1 MLELTRKVY
10 GSYSLEGGKVNEF
23 WFNLFCAAV
32 AAERE
37 SELYEIANE
46 KTRFNM
52 DKNEMKIVEAKTIAD
67 VCNTLSEILEELK
80 KIHDVL
86 QRRDQK

>member
-1 MLELTRKVY
+1 
-10 GSYSLEGGKVNEF
+10 
-23 WFNLFCAAV
+23 
-32 AAERE
+32 
-37 SELYEIANE
+37 
-46 KTRFNM
+46 M
-52 DKNEMKIVEAKTIAD
+52 DKNEMKIVEVKTIAD

>member
-1 MLELTRKVY
+1 MDEF
-10 GSYSLEGGKVNEF
+10 VNVIF
-23 WFNLFCAAV
+23 RAAV

>member
-1 MLELTRKVY
+1 MDEL
-10 GSYSLEGGKVNEF
+10 LNVNF
-23 WFNLFCAAV
+23 RAAV

-46 KTRFNM
+46 KM
-52 DKNEMKIVEAKTIAD
+52 SLNEMKIVEAKTIAD

>member
-1 MLELTRKVY
+1 MD
-10 GSYSLEGGKVNEF
+10 EF
-23 WFNLFCAAV
+23 VDVIFRAAV

-52 DKNEMKIVEAKTIAD
+52 NKNEMKIVEAKTIAD

-80 KIHDVL
+80 KIHNVL

>member
-1 MLELTRKVY
+1 MD
-10 GSYSLEGGKVNEF
+10 EF
-23 WFNLFCAAV
+23 VDVIFRAAV

-52 DKNEMKIVEAKTIAD
+52 DKNEMKIVD
-67 VCNTLSEILEELK
+67 VISQEEFYKLQVAILEELRSIRELLK
-80 KIHDVL
+80 K
-86 QRRDQK
+86 QK

>member
-1 MLELTRKVY
+1 MD
-10 GSYSLEGGKVNEF
+10 EF
-23 WFNLFCAAV
+23 VDVIFRAAV

>member
-1 MLELTRKVY
+1 MD
-10 GSYSLEGGKVNEF
+10 EF
-23 WFNLFCAAV
+23 VDVIFHAAV

-67 VCNTLSEILEELK
+67 VCNILSEILEELK

>member
-1 MLELTRKVY
+1 MD
-10 GSYSLEGGKVNEF
+10 EF
-23 WFNLFCAAV
+23 VDVIFRAAV

-52 DKNEMKIVEAKTIAD
+52 NKNEMKIVEAKTIAD

>member
-1 MLELTRKVY
+1 MD
-10 GSYSLEGGKVNEF
+10 EF
-23 WFNLFCAAV
+23 VDVIFRAAV

-52 DKNEMKIVEAKTIAD
+52 DKNEMKIIEVKTIAD

>member
-1 MLELTRKVY
+1 MNLLMLFFMPPLLP
-10 GSYSLEGGKVNEF
+10 S
-23 WFNLFCAAV
+23 
-32 AAERE
+32 
-37 SELYEIANE
+37 ANPNFMKLPMK

>member
-1 MLELTRKVY
+1 MD
-10 GSYSLEGGKVNEF
+10 EF
-23 WFNLFCAAV
+23 VDVIFRAAV

-52 DKNEMKIVEAKTIAD
+52 DENEMKIVEAKTIAD

>member
-1 MLELTRKVY
+1 MDEL
-10 GSYSLEGGKVNEF
+10 LNVNF
-23 WFNLFCAAV
+23 RAAV

-52 DKNEMKIVEAKTIAD
+52 DKNEMKIIEVKTIAD

>member
-1 MLELTRKVY
+1 MD
-10 GSYSLEGGKVNEF
+10 EF
-23 WFNLFCAAV
+23 VDVIFRAAV

-52 DKNEMKIVEAKTIAD
+52 NKNEMKIVEAKTIAD

-86 QRRDQK
+86 QRREQK

>member
-1 MLELTRKVY
+1 MD
-10 GSYSLEGGKVNEF
+10 EF
-23 WFNLFCAAV
+23 VDVIFRAAV

-52 DKNEMKIVEAKTIAD
+52 DKNEMKIVEVKTIAD